1 MLGGTPL
8 PVERIPM
15 PPTVADREVG
25 ASLLTHRNEVLL
37 VGRVS
42 ADPEPKE
49 LPSGDPLV
57 EFRLVVLRP
66 DGHGRRRHDTLQC
79 EVATGALRRAVGRWR
94 AGDVVEVTGSVRR
107 RFSKRNGTIS
117 IYIIEVSSA
126 QRLQRAALA

>member
-1 MLGGTPL
+1 
-8 PVERIPM
+8 M

-25 ASLLTHRNEVLL
+25 ANLLTHRNEVLL

-49 LPSGDPLV
+49 LPSGDPLL

-66 DGHGRRRHDTLQC
+66 DGHGRRNHDTLQC
-79 EVATGALRRAVGRWR
+79 EVAAGALRRAVGRWR
-94 AGDVVEVTGSVRR
+94 AGDVVEVTGSMRR

-117 IYIIEVSSA
+117 IYVIEVSSA
-126 QRLQRAALA
+126 HRLQRAALA